1 MIGKQVTNLLNKQ
14 INAEIWSA
22 YLYLSMSLDAT
33 FKNLNG
39 VANWFRV
46 QWQEELEHAKI
57 LQEYMNSQDAKVEL
71 QPIKEVPNSWASV
84 LEMFKDALEHEM
96 EVTCRIHEIAMLA
109 QKEYDYATFSRMQW
123 FIDEQVE
130 EEQLCKDLIH
140 LYKMSSDNHA
150 LQYQLDKDLAKRK
163 YKMSEHLHAEHWIS

>member
-57 LQEYMNSQDAKVEL
+57 LQEDIL
-71 QPIKEVPNSWASV
+71 
-84 LEMFKDALEHEM
+84 
-96 EVTCRIHEIAMLA
+96 T
-109 QKEYDYATFSRMQW
+109 
-123 FIDEQVE
+123 
-130 EEQLCKDLIH
+130 
-140 LYKMSSDNHA
+140 
-150 LQYQLDKDLAKRK
+150 
-163 YKMSEHLHAEHWIS
+163 